1 MLPWRHYFIILWGM
15 EEPEKEQTIELGNDI
30 SLDTKHPSLVECV
43 YVCMYVSV
51 RFTSKKTITH

>member
-1 MLPWRHYFIILWGM
+1 M

-30 SLDTKHPSLVECV
+30 SLDTKHPSLVVECV

>member
-1 MLPWRHYFIILWGM
+1 M